1 MRELKKSINF
11 PNTFLDYILGTSERE
26 KNHKETLEN
35 SFEKDCTGI
44 PPIYSLLK
52 VTDRCILNC
61 AYCAH
66 AGIKYASDEASTEDL
81 ERVLVQIAEAGVASV
96 NFTGGEPLLRADIIR
111 LSHKARS
118 LGLFTVLLTNGVL
131 LNHRISELRGSS
143 FDMVIVSVDSID
155 KKNYKATRGIDVG
168 VVLDGIE
175 ELRKLGPQAPIITVT
190 TVVTKNNIDDLEKTV
205 EYFNERDIGVK
216 LTPYHHYG
224 RWEEDRLSPV
234 DRKKYAETIERLKSL
249 KKAGAGILNSEA
261 YLDGFEE
268 FVFQKRKL
276 PVSYR
281 CYSGYTTLYIDSQLN
296 LRSCWSNGM
305 PIAGNVKESSIKDI
319 LDSVQM
325 QKIRGKIRNLKC
337 EHCWLLCTAE
347 ISLRWQD

>member
-1 MRELKKSINF
+1 MSRNL
-11 PNTFLDYILGTSERE
+11 PNTFLDYIPETSERV
-26 KNHKETLEN
+26 KNHREILEN
-35 SFEKDCTGI
+35 SFEKDCTEI
-44 PPIYSLLK
+44 PPIYTLLK
-52 VTDRCILNC
+52 VTERCISNC
-61 AYCAH
+61 VYCAH
-66 AGIKYASDEASTEDL
+66 AGIKYAPNEASTEDL
-81 ERVLVQIAEAGVASV
+81 ERVLAQIAEAGAASV
-96 NFTGGEPLLRADIIR
+96 SFTGGEPLLRADIMR

-118 LGLFTVLLTNGVL
+118 LGLFTVLHTNGVL
-131 LNHRISELRGSS
+131 LSRRISELRESA

-155 KKNYKATRGIDVG
+155 KKNYKATRGIDVD

-175 ELRKLGPQAPIITVT
+175 GLRKLGPQAPVITVT

-205 EYFNERDIGVK
+205 EYFNERNIGVE
-216 LTPYHHYG
+216 LTPYHHHG
-224 RWEEDRLSPV
+224 RWEEDRLSPI
-234 DRKKYAETIERLKSL
+234 DRKNYAETIGRLKSL

-281 CYSGYTTLYIDSQLN
+281 CYSGHTTLYIDSQLN

-305 PIAGNVKESSIKDI
+305 PIAGNLRKSRIKDI
-319 LDSVQM
+319 LDSARM